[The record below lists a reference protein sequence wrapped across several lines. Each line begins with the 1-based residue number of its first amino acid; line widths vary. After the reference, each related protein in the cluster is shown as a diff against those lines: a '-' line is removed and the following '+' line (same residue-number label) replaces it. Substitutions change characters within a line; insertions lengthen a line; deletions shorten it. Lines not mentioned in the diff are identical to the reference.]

1 MNAMSKLTSEVST
14 PARRWA
20 ARLCLAKDATQASRI
35 LDRAFLDLGFEA
47 DDHRRREDRDPHDGI
62 REIAARSATNDR
74 EASVHALHLAS
85 WSNGTKRPC
94 CGSHERSARRPH
106 DGLAGNG
113 TAGAE
118 DLRFLAELYRR
129 LHREAV
135 HGKCECERIAE
146 PAPLNQKQIECLRWA
161 AAGKSYGDIAAIV
174 GISERTVRYHLD
186 NARSVYGFATITQAI
201 VQAAKQLDFDP
212 LDAR

>member
-1 MNAMSKLTSEVST
+1 MNAMSELSSEVST

-35 LDRAFLDLGFEA
+35 LDRAYLDLGLEPA
-47 DDHRRREDRDPHDGI
+47 EPCCRQDRDAHEGI
-62 REIAARSATNDR
+62 REIAARSAMNGHET
-74 EASVHALHLAS
+74 SVHALHLAS
-85 WSNGTKRPC
+85 WSNGAKRPC
-94 CGSHERSARRPH
+94 CRTHTRSAARRNH
-106 DGLAGNG
+106 DGLDRTDVG
-113 TAGAE
+113 GAE
-118 DLRFLAELYRR
+118 DLRFLAEVYRK
-129 LHREAV
+129 LHRGAV
-135 HGKCECERIAE
+135 HGECERSAE
-146 PAPLNQKQIECLRWA
+146 ATPLNKKQIECLRWA
-161 AAGKSYGDIAAIV
+161 AAGKSYSDIAAIV